1 MFGPSRCTPYR
12 WCCSNACVAVAV
24 AGVAVVVATT
34 ATTSMIPCRA
44 MDLINYRTVT
54 LAITK

>member
-1 MFGPSRCTPYR
+1 MTCPVYVYLV
-12 WCCSNACVAVAV
+12 AAAVVVVAVAVAV
-24 AGVAVVVATT
+24 AGV

>member
-12 WCCSNACVAVAV
+12 WCCLNTCVAVAVAV
-24 AGVAVVVATT
+24 AGVAA
-34 ATTSMIPCRA
+34 TSMIPCRA

-54 LAITK
+54 LAVTK